1 MTTPS
6 WLKGDLEIR
15 KRLDETG
22 GNLSVEGTITVEG
35 NVTAPNLSYSG
46 HTHTASDVTEGVF
59 DPDRLPA
66 ATDSSPGA
74 VTLVTAEGLDGAAAS
89 DELVPTFAAAEEIAG
104 AALRSIP
111 KGAGTTTYGLVRLDS
126 PSGLKLSGGNLKFSP
141 GTGLVIEGGNVDVL
155 LRSDGGLDADAGGL
169 FIHTAKAKAL
179 LSLGTAS
186 ALDSAGNLGTGE
198 DAGKVPVL
206 NDEGKLSN
214 AVIPKYSITH
224 SFVRKSEEEM
234 LALGAAGAEEGDICI
249 RRDVHRNFFL
259 NGADPADPAN
269 WVDLEVP
276 SDLIATVRAEVLD
289 IVAGAYVTTS
299 AMAAAFDT
307 NLTAIANTYATKAE
321 LTAGINAI
329 QADYATTA
337 SVTAAIGSALDTVA
351 GTYITQEQE
360 AEALAA
366 LAQVYSPLGH
376 THPSA
381 DLTDTVSAGSGITA
395 AETKIPQAKAVFDF
409 VDSIVLRD
417 ELTPLPGTEIEL
429 IRATEGFF
437 KEVAGDVT
445 LTLDASGVSMS
456 PGERVEFLLY
466 LVVTGEGSVTL
477 PDWSWAGGA
486 PDLSVPGTHLITV
499 FTIDGG
505 WQWIASAQSY
515 AYPQSQL
522 LHRARILPAPA
533 GGAASV
539 VIEDAFV
546 EYHLPVTAE
555 SLDDGELTVTVDT
568 SNLAFDPDDETRR
581 GFFAEI
587 FLEISPDLTAPARV
601 TLAGHDRWMDFGHLK
616 PRLAPGNTYVLQVFS
631 FDAGETIA
639 AAFVEERYA

>member
-6 WLKGDLEIR
+6 WIKGDLEIR
-15 KRLDETG
+15 PRIDGTG
-22 GNLSVEGTITVEG
+22 GNLSVAGTITVTG
-35 NVTAPNLSYSG
+35 NLTAPNLSYVG
-46 HTHTASDVTEGVF
+46 HTHAASDITEGVLA
-59 DPDRLPA
+59 PEVLPA
-66 ATDSSPGA
+66 ATDEAPGA
-74 VTLVTAEGLDGAAAS
+74 VTLITAEGLDGAEAS

-104 AALRSIP
+104 AAVRAIP
-111 KGAGTTTYGLVRLDS
+111 KGAGTTNYGLVKLDS

-224 SFVRKSEEEM
+224 SFVRNSEEEM

-329 QADYATTA
+329 QTDYATTA
-337 SVTAAIGSALDTVA
+337 SLTAAIGSALETVA
-351 GTYITQEQE
+351 GTYITQAQE

-376 THPSA
+376 MHTSA
-381 DLTDTVSAGSGITA
+381 DLTDTVTAASGITA
-395 AETKIPQAKAVFDF
+395 TETKIPQAKAVYDF

-417 ELTPLPGTEIEL
+417 ELTPLTGTEIAL
-429 IRATEGFF
+429 TRATESFF
-437 KEVAGDVT
+437 KEIAGPASF
-445 LTLDASGVSMS
+445 TLDASGVTMS

-466 LVVTGEGSVTL
+466 LVIAGEGEASF
-477 PDWSWAGGA
+477 PDWSWAGTK
-486 PDLSVPGTHLITV
+486 PSFDVPGTYLVTV
-499 FTIDGG
+499 YTIDGG
-505 WQWIASAQSY
+505 WQWIASAEYY
-515 AYPQSQL
+515 AYPQSPL
-522 LHRARILPAPA
+522 LHRAKTLPAA
-533 GGAASV
+533 SGGSAEIALT
-539 VIEDAFV
+539 DAVV
-546 EYHLPVTAE
+546 EYHLPINAQSGSNG
-555 SLDDGELTVTVDT
+555 SLDIELDL
-568 SNLAFDPDDETRR
+568 SGLAFDEDDEHRR

-587 FLEISPDLTAPARV
+587 FLEPVFGSWTPPAI
-601 TLAGHDRWMDFGHLK
+601 TWTGIDRWMDFGHLH
-616 PRLAPGNTYVLQVFS
+616 PRLEPGAAYIVQVFS
-631 FDAGETIA
+631 FDAGETVCA
-639 AAFVEERYA
+639 AWVEKRE